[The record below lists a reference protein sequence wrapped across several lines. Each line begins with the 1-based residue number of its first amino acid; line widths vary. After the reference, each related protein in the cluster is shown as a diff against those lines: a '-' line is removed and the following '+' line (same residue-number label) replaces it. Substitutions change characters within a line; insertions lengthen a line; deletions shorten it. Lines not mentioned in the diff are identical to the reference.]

1 MHDDLERRL
10 SDMVADA
17 PPVPEAFVGRVRRR
31 RRQRRAALVGVAAGV
46 VGLAALAVVVW
57 APSPGPAGV
66 REESLPIAADGPRAG
81 TEEAVSLVGSRSLA
95 NGVAAPASRNG
106 FEGEPTLGRL
116 RFSGE
121 WTDRL

>member
-10 SDMVADA
+10 SGMIADA
-17 PPVPEAFVGRVRRR
+17 PPAPEAFIGRVRRR
-31 RRQRRAALVGVAAGV
+31 GRQRRAVLAGVAAGA
-46 VGLAALAVVVW
+46 VGLIALAAVVW
-57 APSPGPAGV
+57 TPPIGPAAV
-66 REESLPIAADGPRAG
+66 RDQSLPIAADGPRAG

-121 WTDRL
+121 WTDKL